1 MRPQRAHPIHYF
13 LLSFLNDRSNCHRAS
28 VLIRVFTASNLIIIN
43 KFSYISRI
51 DFTSI
56 YHESRTRSRES
67 WKESRRK
74 RLKYSRSFEFKFTR
88 FNKPHD
94 KDFPLSPRRR
104 GKIVPSIQF
113 RELWWQRVASAA
125 WDFDGEISLFF

>member
-13 LLSFLNDRSNCHRAS
+13 LLSFLNDRPNCHRAS
-28 VLIRVFTASNLIIIN
+28 VLIRVFTVSNLRIN
-43 KFSYISRI
+43 SRTFHVSISRVYI
-51 DFTSI
+51 TN
-56 YHESRTRSRES
+56 HERRSRES

-88 FNKPHD
+88 FNKPRD